1 MIVID
6 VTGTSS
12 GAEGDVVVDL
22 VCSSECA
29 NVTATGTD
37 LTAPNGTAAF
47 VCQNIDTSQVI
58 AVFSFPEDDINIKVS
73 LTSIV
78 QLLLLEGV
86 GDRDVVFS
94 TVANSRRFSNS
105 LHCF

>member
-1 MIVID
+1 MCHFLCTETTHPHALNMILVID

-22 VCSSECA
+22 VCSSECS

-47 VCQNIDTSQVI
+47 VCQNIDTTQVD
-58 AVFSFPEDDINIKVS
+58 AVFSL
-73 LTSIV
+73 LTTI
-78 QLLLLEGV
+78 LI
-86 GDRDVVFS
+86 
-94 TVANSRRFSNS
+94 
-105 LHCF
+105 